1 MKAILTAVL
10 LASSTQL
17 VMASE
22 LTKPRTV
29 SHSVSHSV
37 SQSRILSRSAP
48 GPHHT
53 KPSSFAPQGRS
64 RNHVYGSP
72 ISTPILHRRQPA
84 KKKPVTPASANAA
97 QPGR

>member
-1 MKAILTAVL
+1 MKAILTAIL

-17 VMASE
+17 VMASD

-29 SHSVSHSV
+29 SHSVSHPE
-37 SQSRILSRSAP
+37 RRTLSRSAP

-53 KPSSFAPQGRS
+53 KPSSFAPEGHS
-64 RNHVYGSP
+64 KTHVYGSP

-84 KKKPVTPASANAA
+84 KKNPVTPVSANGAH
-97 QPGR
+97 PGH

>member
-17 VMASE
+17 TIAGD

-29 SHSVSHSV
+29 SHAVSHP
-37 SQSRILSRSAP
+37 QSRTLSRSAP

-53 KPSSFAPQGRS
+53 KASSFAPQGHSRS
-64 RNHVYGSP
+64 HVYGSP

-84 KKKPVTPASANAA
+84 KRNPVTPASANAA
-97 QPGR
+97 QSAH